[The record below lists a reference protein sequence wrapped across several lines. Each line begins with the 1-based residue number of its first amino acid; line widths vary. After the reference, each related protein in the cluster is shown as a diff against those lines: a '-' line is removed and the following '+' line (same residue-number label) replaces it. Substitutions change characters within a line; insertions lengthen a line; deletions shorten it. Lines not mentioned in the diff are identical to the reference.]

1 MYASGQSHLDG
12 DSGARNRIDSALKSH
27 VDGIC
32 ITSVFAWLMIWIGF
46 FFCALIYNN
55 SWSIAMGV
63 MLILFAVIGYVA
75 YLVDALYYNN
85 MTATSIHELSVDSTD
100 KPKKK

>member
-1 MYASGQSHLDG
+1 
-12 DSGARNRIDSALKSH
+12 
-27 VDGIC
+27 
-32 ITSVFAWLMIWIGF
+32 
-46 FFCALIYNN
+46 
-55 SWSIAMGV
+55 MGV